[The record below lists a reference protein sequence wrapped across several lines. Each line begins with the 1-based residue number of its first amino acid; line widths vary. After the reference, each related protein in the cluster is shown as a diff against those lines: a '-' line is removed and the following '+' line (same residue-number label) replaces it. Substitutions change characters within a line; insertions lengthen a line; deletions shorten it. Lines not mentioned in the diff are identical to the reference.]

1 MTWLV
6 VHSKARA
13 EELAAEHLRRQGYEV
28 FLPQLRQRRRRQNRW
43 QWVTGPLFPR
53 YLFVNV
59 ALGEQDTAVIR
70 STVGVVS
77 LVRFGHALVPIPEA
91 VIDYLRRCEDPET
104 GARTDDAWPHKP
116 GDVVEILEGPFAGL
130 TGIYQVP
137 RDADRVALLVELL
150 GRQNTVLVERE
161 ALGNVVTPAP
171 V

>member
-13 EELAAEHLRRQGYEV
+13 EELAAENLRRQGYEV
-28 FLPQLRQRRRRQNRW
+28 FLPQLRQRKRRQNRW

-59 ALGEQDTAVIR
+59 VLGEQDTAVIR
-70 STVGVVS
+70 STIGVAS
-77 LVRFGHALVPIPEA
+77 LVRFGQALVPIPDA

-104 GARTDDAWPHKP
+104 GARTDDDWPHKL
-116 GDVVEILEGPFAGL
+116 GDVVEILAGPFAGL

-171 V
+171 A